1 MAIDELQQIAE
12 ARATMMMR
20 GHHPLRLVVGPAFWR
35 GLASRQPDLAE
46 VQRDIGEN
54 VAEVLDMR
62 VSVNP
67 EMEGFA
73 VLGPQERH

>member
-1 MAIDELQQIAE
+1 MAIDPLQQIAH

-20 GHHPLRLVVGPAFWR
+20 GHWPVRLVCGPEFWR
-35 GLASRQPDLAE
+35 EFAGRQPDLAE

-62 VSVNP
+62 VTVNP

-73 VLGPQERH
+73 VLGPR